1 MIIMIRFYKEG
12 VEVDLVN
19 LGTTELGSTNRV
31 ELVMKNDF
39 ADKVELLDAT
49 VDDSGLKII
58 EFTSKLGIKEE
69 GKIVLEFSPSKN
81 RTESLKD
88 SKIKFRV
95 VIG

>member
-1 MIIMIRFYKEG
+1 MIRFYHEG
-12 VEVDLVN
+12 QEVDLLN
-19 LGTTELGSTNRV
+19 LGTTELGTTNRL

-39 ADKVELLDAT
+39 HDKVELFDPT
-49 VDDSGLKII
+49 VEDSGLKVV

-69 GKIVLEFSPSKN
+69 GKLVVEFSPSVN

-88 SKIKFRV
+88 SNIKFKV

>member
-1 MIIMIRFYKEG
+1 MIRFYKEG
-12 VEVDLVN
+12 VEIDLVN
-19 LGTTELGSTNRV
+19 LGTTELGTTNRL

-39 ADKVELLDAT
+39 TDKVELLDAT
-49 VDDSGLKII
+49 VEDTGLKII
-58 EFTSKLGIKEE
+58 EFTSKLGVKEE
-69 GKIVLEFSPSKN
+69 GKIVLEFSPNKN

>member
-1 MIIMIRFYKEG
+1 MIRFYKEG
-12 VEVDLVN
+12 EEVDLLD
-19 LGTTELGSTNRV
+19 LGITELGSTNRI

-39 ADKVELLDAT
+39 ADKVELLDAI
-49 VDDSGLKII
+49 VEDKGLKII

-69 GKIVLEFSPSKN
+69 GKIILEFSPSKD

-95 VIG
+95 IIG

>member
-1 MIIMIRFYKEG
+1 MIRFYHEG
-12 VEVDLVN
+12 QEVDLVN
-19 LGTTELGSTNRV
+19 LGTTELGTTNRL

-39 ADKVELLDAT
+39 YDKVELLEPI
-49 VDDSGLKII
+49 VEDSSLKII
-58 EFTSKLGIKEE
+58 EF
-69 GKIVLEFSPSKN
+69 SPNIN

>member
-1 MIIMIRFYKEG
+1 MIRFYKEG
-12 VEVDLVN
+12 VEIDLVN
-19 LGTTELGSTNRV
+19 LGVTELGTTNRL

-49 VDDSGLKII
+49 VEDVGLK
-58 EFTSKLGIKEE
+58 GVKEE
-69 GKIVLEFSPSKN
+69 GKIVLEFSPNKD

>member
-1 MIIMIRFYKEG
+1 MISFYKEG
-12 VEVDLVN
+12 VEIDLVN
-19 LGTTELGSTNRV
+19 LGVTELGTTNRL

-49 VDDSGLKII
+49 VEDVGLKIV
-58 EFTSKLGIKEE
+58 EFTSKLGVKEE
-69 GKIVLEFSPSKN
+69 GKIVLEFSPNKD

>member
-1 MIIMIRFYKEG
+1 LIRFYKEG
-12 VEVDLVN
+12 EEVDLLD
-19 LGTTELGSTNRV
+19 LGITELGSTNRI

-39 ADKVELLDAT
+39 ADKVELLDAI
-49 VDDSGLKII
+49 VEDKGLKII

-69 GKIVLEFSPSKN
+69 GKIILEFSPSKD

-95 VIG
+95 IIG

>member
-1 MIIMIRFYKEG
+1 MIRFYKEG
-12 VEVDLVN
+12 EEVDLLD
-19 LGTTELGSTNRV
+19 LGITELGSTNRI

-39 ADKVELLDAT
+39 ADKVELLDAI
-49 VDDSGLKII
+49 VEDKGLKII

-69 GKIVLEFSPSKN
+69 GKIILEFSPSKD

>member
-1 MIIMIRFYKEG
+1 MIRFYHEG
-12 VEVDLVN
+12 QAVDLLN
-19 LGTTELGSTNRV
+19 LGTTELGTTNRL
-31 ELVMKNDF
+31 ELTIKNDYN
-39 ADKVELLDAT
+39 DKVELLEPST
-49 VDDSGLKII
+49 EDSGLKIV

-69 GKIVLEFSPSKN
+69 GKMIVEFSPKPN

>member
-1 MIIMIRFYKEG
+1 LIRFYKEG
-12 VEVDLVN
+12 EEVDLLD
-19 LGTTELGSTNRV
+19 LGTTELGSTNRI

-49 VDDSGLKII
+49 VEDKGLEII

-69 GKIVLEFSPSKN
+69 GKIILEFSPSKD

>member
-1 MIIMIRFYKEG
+1 MIRFYKEG

-19 LGTTELGSTNRV
+19 LGITELGTTNRL

-49 VDDSGLKII
+49 VEDVGLKII
-58 EFTSKLGIKEE
+58 EFTSKLGVKEE
-69 GKIVLEFSPSKN
+69 GKIVLEFSPNKN

>member
-1 MIIMIRFYKEG
+1 MIRFYHEG
-12 VEVDLVN
+12 QEVDLVN
-19 LGTTELGSTNRV
+19 LGTTELGTTNRL

-39 ADKVELLDAT
+39 YDKVELLEPI
-49 VDDSGLKII
+49 VEDSSLKII
-58 EFTSKLGIKEE
+58 EFTNKLDVKQE
-69 GKIVLEFSPSKN
+69 GKLIIEFSPNIN